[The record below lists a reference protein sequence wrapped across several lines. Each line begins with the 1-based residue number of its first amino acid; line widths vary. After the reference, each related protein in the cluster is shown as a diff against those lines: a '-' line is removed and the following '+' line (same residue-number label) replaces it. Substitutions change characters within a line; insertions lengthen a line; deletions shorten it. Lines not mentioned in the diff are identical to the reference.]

1 VAELVVEVP
10 DALLQRLRLRS
21 RRRRLP
27 SHLIRT
33 IRSSP
38 LERDRERLRVEQ
50 EGRGRTPAHDGLGI
64 CFFPFTFSLVSC
76 GAVVMVVSRE
86 G

>member
-10 DALLQRLRLRS
+10 DALLQRLRLRPRR

-27 SHLIRT
+27 SHLIRK

-38 LERDRERLRVEQ
+38 LERERETA
-50 EGRGRTPAHDGLGI
+50 GRTRRQRHPTPAHDG
-64 CFFPFTFSLVSC
+64 
-76 GAVVMVVSRE
+76 
-86 G
+86 